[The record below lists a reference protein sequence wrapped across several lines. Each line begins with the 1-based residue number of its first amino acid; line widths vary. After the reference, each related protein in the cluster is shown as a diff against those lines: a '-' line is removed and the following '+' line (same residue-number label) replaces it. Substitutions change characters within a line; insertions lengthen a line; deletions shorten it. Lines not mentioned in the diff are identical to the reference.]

1 VLGVEQQADDLR
13 LLIPAD
19 TEHLRAARLV
29 AADAAGRAG
38 FDCEETEDLRIAVDE
53 LCHSLMRLTD
63 HPIVLAFWVDDGKV
77 TIEGTAVPRS
87 AEVPRLPALAETIL
101 RGTTDFFELVE
112 YGGAVQFLLVK
123 TRERL

>member
-1 VLGVEQQADDLR
+1 VTHTEATARDLR
-13 LLIPAD
+13 LLVPVGG
-19 TEHLRAARLV
+19 EHLRAARLV
-29 AADAAGRAG
+29 AADAGERAG
-38 FDCEETEDLRIAVDE
+38 FDCDATDDLRIAVDE

-112 YGGAVQFLLVK
+112 HDGAVQFLLVK
-123 TRERL
+123 TRERP